1 MRKVYLFLVAIAVA
15 GIAAAQQ
22 QSRGPEEAMDIKLV
36 KVSPK
41 LTELKAAV
49 ISTANE
55 KGPENESI
63 RKQRINWYE
72 DNALPKGADPVL
84 QQDLFGP
91 AGTAAASVQ
100 VLSNW
105 EGLVANVEPSDN
117 TIAVGP
123 NHVVQMINGSG
134 TLIRIW
140 DKQGNVLVNQRSVAD
155 ITGSANVGDPNI
167 VYDAQANRYV
177 FLVIGGNILTT
188 ANITICISVTN
199 DPTGSYYVYRVAK
212 TSGLFSPSFP
222 DYPKLSVW
230 GNAYYVTTNSSGPI
244 IWALNRSQM
253 LAGAASVSTQR
264 FKLKDFPGGG
274 VQSTSPVTITGNA
287 APPANSRAVV
297 MRVFDDA
304 WSSAADVDVLELYG
318 LSIDWSN
325 SLNSTILGPLR
336 LNIAAYDS
344 RLCSNDLNA
353 SSCVPQP
360 GVTRKLDA
368 MGGLILDKAQYYN
381 FGTYESIVCTHMSDA
396 RGDGVAGMR
405 WYELRRTGNSNW
417 SIFQQGTYSPNDG
430 SHRFLSSVSINGQ
443 GTIAMG
449 YNISGTTLFPG
460 IRITG
465 RNSGD
470 AAGAMTAPETIAQ
483 AGSAAQT
490 SSNRYGDYNGL
501 VADAD
506 GSFWLTAN
514 YNPTAVWSTRVI
526 HFRINNT
533 GAAPVVTEKQAVP
546 IIAAIPNP
554 ARNMVTV
561 SFESKVAGRV
571 PLEIVNWQGTVFVQ
585 KYVQVNKGSNKLQ
598 IDISNVPTG
607 YYMIKCT
614 VDGQLAMQ
622 KLAVQK

>member
-1 MRKVYLFLVAIAVA
+1 MEI
-15 GIAAAQQ
+15 
-22 QSRGPEEAMDIKLV
+22 SLV

-41 LTELKAAV
+41 LTELKTAV
-49 ISTANE
+49 ISATKE
-55 KGPENESI
+55 KGPENASI
-63 RKQRINWYE
+63 RNRISWY
-72 DNALPKGADPVL
+72 DNTALPKGADPVL
-84 QQDLFGP
+84 QQDLFAANGI
-91 AGTAAASVQ
+91 AAASVQ
-100 VLSNW
+100 VLSSW
-105 EGLVANVEPSDN
+105 EGLAANVEPSDN

-140 DKQGNVLVNQRSVAD
+140 DKQGNVIVNQRSVTD
-155 ITGSANVGDPNI
+155 ITGFANVGDPNI
-167 VYDAQANRYV
+167 VYDPQADRYV

-188 ANITICISVTN
+188 ANITICMSVTN
-199 DPTGSYYVYRVAK
+199 DPAGSYYVYRVAK

-244 IWALNRSQM
+244 IWAINRSQM

-264 FKLKDFPGGG
+264 FRLQDFPGGG
-274 VQSTSPVTITGNA
+274 VQSTSPVTITGNT

-318 LSIDWSN
+318 LSIDWAN
-325 SLNSTILGPLR
+325 SQNSSILGPLR

-405 WYELRRTGNSNW
+405 WYELRRTGNGNW

-430 SHRFLSSVSINGQ
+430 NHRFLSSVSINGQ

-449 YNISGTTLFPG
+449 YNISGNTLFPG

-465 RNSGD
+465 RNPGD
-470 AAGAMTAPETIAQ
+470 AAGVMTAPEIIAQ

-501 VADAD
+501 MADAD

-514 YNPTAVWSTRVI
+514 YNPTATWATRVI

-533 GAAPVVTEKQAVP
+533 GAQPLVAQPTVAPVIRAM
-546 IIAAIPNP
+546 PNP
-554 ARNMVTV
+554 AKSQVTITVESNM
-561 SFESKVAGRV
+561 AGRV
-571 PLEIVNWQGTVFVQ
+571 PLEIINWQGTVFVQ
-585 KYVQVNKGSNKLQ
+585 RYIQLTKGANTVQVDVSNL
-598 IDISNVPTG
+598 PTG
-607 YYMIKCT
+607 YYMIRCT
-614 VDGQLAMQ
+614 IGGQLAMH
-622 KLAVQK
+622 KLWVQH